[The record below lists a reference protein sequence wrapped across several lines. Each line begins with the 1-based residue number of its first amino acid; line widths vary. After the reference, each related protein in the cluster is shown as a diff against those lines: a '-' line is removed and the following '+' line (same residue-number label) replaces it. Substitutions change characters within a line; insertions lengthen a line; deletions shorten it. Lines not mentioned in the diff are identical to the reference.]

1 MHLHLIEMHLH
12 LIEMHL
18 HLIEMHLHV
27 RLNHIRIQNKR
38 FFWYLVQM
46 LAVPG
51 VPQHRVDPNTFC
63 SL

>member
-1 MHLHLIEMHLH
+1 
-12 LIEMHL
+12 MHL